1 MAYFR
6 DYVKERLDIIRVRLG
21 EQMFKLIEEDIKK
34 SIQSAYT
41 QEELN
46 KLNNAV
52 ITISTNGK
60 NTCSL
65 RCKSILLKS
74 IPYSEIQWYCDIFDQ
89 YVLETNTIDEA
100 IELFRDENPVNNN
113 IAVGTAKGRIR
124 SKFNELKE
132 EANQYGFNLVDFIE
146 EAWLKSDYFE

>member
-1 MAYFR
+1 MTYYR

-21 EQMFKLIEEDIKK
+21 EQMFKLNEEDIKK
-34 SIQSAYT
+34 SIQSTYT

-146 EAWLKSDYFE
+146 EAGLNSDYFE

>member
-1 MAYFR
+1 MVYYR

-21 EQMFKLIEEDIKK
+21 EQMFKLSEEDIKK

-146 EAWLKSDYFE
+146 EAELNSDYFE